1 MRNEP
6 SRTAEAVAL
15 FRASDQRRSPDA
27 RIVDDPYAKLFLG
40 PVMRAALTTLEVTGP
55 IGRFAEEHAPGLL
68 TYVLARHR
76 FIDDAL
82 VRSLRA
88 PAPRVEQVVLLGAG
102 YDTRAH
108 RFAKDLSDRTVFE
121 VDFPSTSR
129 RKAELVHAH
138 ARELPSANLHRVEI
152 DFLHERLE
160 DALDR
165 AGFRRGVRT
174 FFVWEGVSMYLT
186 RRTVQDTLATL
197 RALSGPGSELAM
209 DFWFLLDT
217 PDLMS
222 TAHRMSGNFLHLLG
236 EPLIFSLHPED
247 APPFFERAGL
257 AIEDLALAG
266 DLEQRY
272 VRDARRVYPACYVV
286 LAELHAG
293 RQRPER

>member
-15 FRASDQRRSPDA
+15 FRASDQRRPPDA
-27 RIVDDPYAKLFLG
+27 RIIDDPYAKLFLG
-40 PVMRAALTTLEVTGP
+40 PVMRAALATLEATGAV
-55 IGRFAEEHAPGLL
+55 GRFAEEHAPGLV

-82 VRSLRA
+82 LRALRA
-88 PAPRVEQVVLLGAG
+88 PSPAVEQVVLLGAG

-108 RFAKDLSDRTVFE
+108 RFAADLSGRTVFE

-129 RKAELVHAH
+129 RKSEVVAAK
-138 ARELPSANLHRVEI
+138 ASALPQADVRRVEI

-160 DALDR
+160 DCLDR

-197 RALSGPGSELAM
+197 RALGGVGSELAM

-217 PDLMS
+217 PDLLS
-222 TAHRMSGNFLHLLG
+222 TAHRMSANFLHLLG
-236 EPLIFSLHPED
+236 EPLIFSIHPED
-247 APPFFERAGL
+247 AGPFFERAGL
-257 AIEDLALAG
+257 AIEDLADARA
-266 DLEQRY
+266 LEHRY
-272 VRDARRVYPACYVV
+272 VHDDRRVYPACYVV
-286 LAELHAG
+286 LAQIHPDPA
-293 RQRPER
+293 R